1 MKKFLAVL
9 MVLALSA
16 SLLAGAMAGEQ
27 VLDEKNLNGDNLEGH
42 IGLELMMDVNSTPTT
57 ATEYEAA
64 PVWNIVISTDK
75 LIWKVTKFTTT
86 ETTKVK
92 TVTWDP
98 ESRTYSDGTARDKDT
113 TDKSNVSYSVD
124 TTSKNVKLTNRSN
137 FNVKYT
143 AQGTQQFSIDNDTG
157 EMTLSNNVATIT
169 ITPIATMINDKIIYN
184 ETEEKDQLTAY
195 YKTSSRSVTLEEG
208 TATQICTADL
218 VFTRSSD
225 KLYPAGTNEV
235 TEIEATTGN

>member
-169 ITPIATMINDKIIYN
+169 ITPIATMINDKIIY
-184 ETEEKDQLTAY
+184 KD
-195 YKTSSRSVTLEEG
+195 
-208 TATQICTADL
+208 
-218 VFTRSSD
+218 
-225 KLYPAGTNEV
+225 
-235 TEIEATTGN
+235 